1 MISSLQGSIS
11 HLGVDRVTL
20 VVGGVGFSIQL
31 TSRHAAKLAVGQ
43 EILLQTKLVVREDDL
58 SLFGFQDQE
67 EGSLFDLMCGVNGI
81 GPKLAMTALS
91 GLPAELM
98 VNAIN
103 AQDESAFRAVPG
115 IGPKTAKL
123 VLITLSGKVGLS
135 RGTRLNENVLQA
147 MLQLGA
153 DEVSS
158 RQLLASLDQSL
169 SESELLKQALS
180 KLGRSKLGS

>member
-1 MISSLQGSIS
+1 
-11 HLGVDRVTL
+11 
-20 VVGGVGFSIQL
+20 
-31 TSRHAAKLAVGQ
+31 
-43 EILLQTKLVVREDDL
+43 
-58 SLFGFQDQE
+58 
-67 EGSLFDLMCGVNGI
+67 
-81 GPKLAMTALS
+81 MTELS
-91 GLPAELM
+91 GVPAELM